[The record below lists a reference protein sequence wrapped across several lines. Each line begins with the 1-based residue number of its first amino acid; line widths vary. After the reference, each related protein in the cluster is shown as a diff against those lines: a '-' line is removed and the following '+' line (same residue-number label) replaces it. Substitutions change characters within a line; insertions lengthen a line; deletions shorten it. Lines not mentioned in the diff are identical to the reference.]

1 MKQTMNIELSN
12 ETDRELPEFIESRIE
27 EVVLAVL
34 DQEGFNVDGE
44 VSVLFTDNAGI
55 QSLNAEYR
63 QKNVPT
69 DVLSFPQYDNLYT
82 IDEIPVYLYLGDI
95 VISLE
100 QAALQ
105 ADEFGHSLEREIFYL
120 VVHSVLHLLGCDH
133 MEESDKR
140 IMREK
145 EKSALKQLGIF
156 K

>member
-1 MKQTMNIELSN
+1 MNIELSN